1 MNTNTTN
8 TAVTLAFFSLDDF
21 LAELKRRE
29 FGFVRCEAT
38 TLDRGGG
45 QVGPLRRY
53 LVTLTA
59 HDEQVSEVLA
69 CTLIVGECW
78 ALFADHEP
86 HHSENLVAAKEIV
99 CAHLFDSGLT
109 VLPGVYHHEQD
120 GRATCRLW
128 RFDRESKR
136 LVPTQA
142 QVEDTCTARRRSP
155 NGGSR
160 KCTQQDEAD

>member
-1 MNTNTTN
+1 MSTNTT
-8 TAVTLAFFSLDDF
+8 TPPVTLTFFSLDDF
-21 LAELKRRE
+21 LADLKRRE

-45 QVGPLRRY
+45 QAGPLRRY
-53 LVTLTA
+53 MVTLTA

-86 HHSENLVAAKEIV
+86 HHSENLARAKEIV
-99 CAHLFDSGLT
+99 WAHLVDSGLT
-109 VLPGVYHHEQD
+109 VLPGVYHHEKD
-120 GRATCRLW
+120 GRATCDLW

-136 LVPTQA
+136 LLPVQT
-142 QVEDTCTARRRSP
+142 E
-155 NGGSR
+155 
-160 KCTQQDEAD
+160 EADR

>member
-8 TAVTLAFFSLDDF
+8 TAVTLTFFSLDDF

-45 QVGPLRRY
+45 QAGPLRRY
-53 LVTLTA
+53 MVTLTA
-59 HDEQVSEVLA
+59 HDEQANEVLA

-86 HHSENLVAAKEIV
+86 HHSKNLATAKEIV
-99 CAHLFDSGLT
+99 CAHLVDNGLT
-109 VLPGVYHHEQD
+109 VLPGVYHHEKD
-120 GRATCRLW
+120 GRATCDLW

-136 LVPTQA
+136 LLPAQTQ
-142 QVEDTCTARRRSP
+142 
-155 NGGSR
+155 
-160 KCTQQDEAD
+160 KADR

>member
-1 MNTNTTN
+1 MNTNTTST
-8 TAVTLAFFSLDDF
+8 TATLTFFSLDDF

-45 QVGPLRRY
+45 QAGPLRRY
-53 LVTLTA
+53 MVTLTA
-59 HDEQVSEVLA
+59 HDEQASEVLA

-86 HHSENLVAAKEIV
+86 HHSENLVRAKEV
-99 CAHLFDSGLT
+99 VFAHLVDSGLT
-109 VLPGVYHHEQD
+109 VLPGVYHHKQD

-128 RFDRESKR
+128 RFDRESKQ
-136 LVPTQA
+136 LLPVKT
-142 QVEDTCTARRRSP
+142 E
-155 NGGSR
+155 
-160 KCTQQDEAD
+160 KADR

>member
-1 MNTNTTN
+1 MNTNATN
-8 TAVTLAFFSLDDF
+8 ATVTLTFFSLNDF

-53 LVTLTA
+53 MVTLTA
-59 HDEQVSEVLA
+59 HDEQADEVLA

-86 HHSENLVAAKEIV
+86 HHSENLARAKEIV
-99 CAHLFDSGLT
+99 HAHLAGSGLT
-109 VLPGVYHHEQD
+109 VLPGVYYHEQD
-120 GRATCRLW
+120 GRATCGLW

-136 LVPTQA
+136 LLPVQT
-142 QVEDTCTARRRSP
+142 E
-155 NGGSR
+155 
-160 KCTQQDEAD
+160 KADR

>member
-1 MNTNTTN
+1 MNTNATN
-8 TAVTLAFFSLDDF
+8 ATVTLTFFSLDDF

-53 LVTLTA
+53 MVTLTA
-59 HDEQVSEVLA
+59 HDEQANEVLA
-69 CTLIVGECW
+69 CTLIVGGCW

-86 HHSENLVAAKEIV
+86 HHSKNLVRAKEIV
-99 CAHLFDSGLT
+99 CAHLVDSGLT

-120 GRATCRLW
+120 GRATCSLW

-136 LVPTQA
+136 LIPTHSR
-142 QVEDTCTARRRSP
+142 VEDTCTVDHREDR
-155 NGGSR
+155 R
-160 KCTQQDEAD
+160 KCTRQGEAD

>member
-1 MNTNTTN
+1 MNHLQNTSPL
-8 TAVTLAFFSLDDF
+8 TLTFFSLDDF

-29 FGFVRCEAT
+29 SGFVRCEAT

-53 LVTLTA
+53 MVTLTV
-59 HDEQVSEVLA
+59 HDEQVHEVLA

-86 HHSENLVAAKEIV
+86 HHSENLATAKEIV
-99 CAHLFDSGLT
+99 HTHLADNDLT
-109 VLPGVYHHEQD
+109 VLPGVYHHEKD
-120 GRATCRLW
+120 GRATCSLW

-136 LVPTQA
+136 LLPIQTEKAGQ
-142 QVEDTCTARRRSP
+142 
-155 NGGSR
+155 
-160 KCTQQDEAD
+160 

>member
-1 MNTNTTN
+1 MNTNGTS
-8 TAVTLAFFSLDDF
+8 TAVTLTFFSLDEL

-29 FGFVRCEAT
+29 LRFVRCEAT
-38 TLDRGGG
+38 TLDRGNG

-53 LVTLTA
+53 MVTLTA
-59 HDEQVSEVLA
+59 HHEQANEVLA

-86 HHSENLVAAKEIV
+86 HHSENLVTAKKIV
-99 CAHLFDSGLT
+99 DAHLVDNGLT

-120 GRATCRLW
+120 GRATCSLW

-136 LVPTQA
+136 LVSTQ
-142 QVEDTCTARRRSP
+142 P
-155 NGGSR
+155 
-160 KCTQQDEAD
+160 QQTR

>member
-1 MNTNTTN
+1 MSTN
-8 TAVTLAFFSLDDF
+8 TAPPSVTLTFFSLDDF

-45 QVGPLRRY
+45 QAGPLRSY
-53 LVTLTA
+53 MITLTA
-59 HDEQVSEVLA
+59 HDEQISEVLV

-86 HHSENLVAAKEIV
+86 HHSENLATAKEII
-99 CAHLFDSGLT
+99 CAHLVDNDLT
-109 VLPGVYHHEQD
+109 VLPGVYHHEKD
-120 GRATCRLW
+120 GRATCDLW

-136 LVPTQA
+136 LVAAPLQ
-142 QVEDTCTARRRSP
+142 
-155 NGGSR
+155 
-160 KCTQQDEAD
+160 EAS